1 MNILGIDTNAKTVK
15 GQQQGYMTAI
25 TYLAPARQSGVMN
38 TCPNSSEGCRA
49 ACLYTSGRG
58 RMTPIQE
65 ARVNKTKFFATDR
78 KAFMTQLI
86 KENNAFIKKAARK
99 GLTP

>member
-65 ARVNKTKFFATDR
+65 ARINKTKFFATDR
-78 KAFMTQLI
+78 NAFMTQLI
-86 KENNAFIKKAARK
+86 KEKNAFIKKAAR
-99 GLTP
+99 